1 MLNISR
7 TSIDRYLNSSQYMSL
22 HAVLNR
28 DRGNLLIKILW
39 IIGIVMLISM
49 FIPWTQNIR
58 AKGYVIGLKPEQR
71 PQDVQSVIGGKI
83 EQWYVKEGDLVAKG
97 DTLLFLSEVK
107 AEYFDPE
114 LVRRTEEQVQA
125 KSESV
130 DAYIEKVGALDRQ
143 SDALVELRDL
153 KLEQGEIKLK
163 QLQLKLASDSAN
175 LVAER
180 INLEVAEAQLIRME
194 EMYKEGLQAL
204 TDLEKRRLKKQEV
217 QAKVIS
223 LENKF
228 LETKNEIINAKVNL
242 STLRSEYA
250 EKLSKVRSDRSSALG
265 SKLDAEANTAK
276 LRNMLKNYDLRQGFY
291 YITAPQPG
299 FVTKVIK
306 SGVGEIIKES
316 DKVLTIM
323 PEKYDLAVE
332 TYVRPID
339 LPLIKNGQNVR
350 IQFDGWPAIVFSGW
364 PNTSFGTYSG
374 SVIAVD
380 NYISENG
387 KYRLIVAPD
396 DPDKPWPDLLRVG
409 SGANTITLLEDV
421 PIWYEL
427 WRQLNGFPPDYYD
440 ELPETGD
447 LKLKAPLRSVK

>member
-1 MLNISR
+1 
-7 TSIDRYLNSSQYMSL
+7 
-22 HAVLNR
+22 
-28 DRGNLLIKILW
+28 
-39 IIGIVMLISM
+39 M

-83 EQWYVKEGDLVAKG
+83 EQWYVKEGDLVSKG
-97 DTLLFLSEVK
+97 DTLMFLSEVK

-114 LVRRTEEQVQA
+114 LVRRTEEQVEA
-125 KSESV
+125 KAGSI
-130 DAYIEKVGALDRQ
+130 DAYLEKVGALDRQ
-143 SDALVELRDL
+143 YDALVELRDL
-153 KLEQGEIKLK
+153 KLEQGELKLK
-163 QLQLKLASDSAN
+163 QLQFKLASDSAN

-180 INLEVAEAQLIRME
+180 INLEVAEAQLLRME

-204 TDLEKRRLKKQEV
+204 TDLERRRLKKQEV
-217 QAKVIS
+217 QAKVIN

-228 LETKNEIINAKVNL
+228 FETKNEILNAKVNL

-299 FVTKVIK
+299 YVTKVIK
-306 SGVGEIIKES
+306 SGVGEIIKEGE
-316 DKVLTIM
+316 KVLTIM

-339 LPLIKNGQNVR
+339 LPLIKIGQNVR

-396 DPDKPWPDLLRVG
+396 EPEKPWPDLLRVG

-440 ELPETGD
+440 ELPRTGD